1 MNQELKQQT
10 LDFAKDVRCT
20 SLEMFGHLG
29 FGHVGGTL
37 SATDLIAVLYEA
49 QMKYDPKN
57 PKWEGRDRFVS
68 SKGHAGPGIYSAL
81 ALKGFFPM
89 DWIYTLNKGGTNLPS
104 HCDKTKT
111 PGIDMTT
118 GSLGQ
123 GASAALGMAIATR
136 GTDTTTYLLMGDGE
150 CNEGQVWE
158 MAMSAAHNKA
168 SNLIAFVDYNHK
180 QLDGSTEDVL
190 DMGDIGAKFEA
201 FGWYTQDIDGG
212 DVEAIYDAIEKA
224 KAQAGD
230 KPSMIVLQTIKGK
243 GVKFVEEMAAN
254 HHIVIDAEQAKAA
267 IAEVRGA

>member
-1 MNQELKQQT
+1 MNKELKLQVEN
-10 LDFAKDVRCT
+10 FAKDVRAT

-49 QMKYDPKN
+49 EMTYDPKD
-57 PKWEGRDRFVS
+57 PKMAARDRFVS

-89 DWIYTLNKGGTNLPS
+89 EWIYTLNKGGTNLPS

-123 GASAALGMAIATR
+123 GASAALGMAMATKEN
-136 GTDTTTYLLMGDGE
+136 GKHVYLLMGDGE

-168 SNLIAFVDYNHK
+168 DNLIAFVDYNHK

-201 FGWYTQDIDGG
+201 FGWYTQDINGH
-212 DVEAIYDAIEKA
+212 DVEAIYDAIEDA
-224 KAQAGD
+224 KKNNGG
-230 KPSMIVLQTIKGK
+230 KPSMIVLQTVKGK
-243 GVKFVEEMAAN
+243 GVKFIEETVAN
-254 HHIVIDAEQAKAA
+254 HHIVISKEQAAAA
-267 IAEVRGA
+267 IVEVREA